1 MDGTLMNQKLE
12 NLNQLSEESWSQLLE
27 YFENN
32 TLSVQ
37 ERCSLLNE
45 ITGHK
50 DMSKGQSYK
59 D

>member
-1 MDGTLMNQKLE
+1 MDGTLMNKELK
-12 NLNQLSEESWSQLLE
+12 NLNRLSEESWKQLLK

-50 DMSKGQSYK
+50 DMLMERSFK

>member
-1 MDGTLMNQKLE
+1 MDGTLMNKELK
-12 NLNQLSEESWSQLLE
+12 NLNKLSDESWKTLLE
-27 YFENN
+27 YFESN
-32 TLSVQ
+32 TLTVQ

-50 DMSKGQSYK
+50 DMLMERSFK

>member
-1 MDGTLMNQKLE
+1 MDGTLMNEELK
-12 NLNQLSEESWSQLLE
+12 NLSQLSEESWKTLLE

-32 TLSVQ
+32 TLTVQ

-50 DMSKGQSYK
+50 DMLMERSFK

>member
-12 NLNQLSEESWSQLLE
+12 ISNQLSEKSWKTLLT
-27 YFENN
+27 YFEDN
-32 TLSVQ
+32 TLTLQ

-50 DMSKGQSYK
+50 VISKEHNLL

>member
-1 MDGTLMNQKLE
+1 MDGTLMNKELK
-12 NLNQLSEESWSQLLE
+12 NLNKLSDESWKQLLN

-50 DMSKGQSYK
+50 DMLMERSFR

>member
-1 MDGTLMNQKLE
+1 MDGTLMNEELK
-12 NLNQLSEESWSQLLE
+12 NLNQLSEESWKKLLE

-45 ITGHK
+45 IMHDRGMLK
-50 DMSKGQSYK
+50 VPNYK

>member
-12 NLNQLSEESWSQLLE
+12 VSNQLSEKSWRTLLE

-32 TLSVQ
+32 TLTLQ

-45 ITGHK
+45 ITHGP
-50 DMSKGQSYK
+50 DMSRELNYN

>member
-12 NLNQLSEESWSQLLE
+12 NLNQLSEESWNQLLE

-32 TLSVQ
+32 TLTVQ

-50 DMSKGQSYK
+50 VISKEHSYK

>member
-1 MDGTLMNQKLE
+1 MDGTLMNKKLE
-12 NLNQLSEESWSQLLE
+12 ISNQLSEKSWKTLLE

-32 TLSVQ
+32 TLTLQ

-50 DMSKGQSYK
+50 DMLLERSFK